1 MTPQKYHQAELF
13 GGPFHGEIRQVHDDA
28 ESYETI
34 LSERGIERTHIYTR
48 RRIGG
53 QPQILASGTHAFDF
67 LLSRVTAKA
76 KRS

>member
-34 LSERGIERTHIYTR
+34 LSERGLERTHIYTR

-53 QPQILASGTHAFDF
+53 QLQILASGMHAFDF